1 LLPEPEVKRVFVVVV
16 PPVSA
21 KVDDEN
27 VVHVKVKYVMKFVA
41 LLLEIDVT
49 TDWAGQLNENA
60 LPPVPPRYEPAVPAV
75 DVPASRK

>member
-1 LLPEPEVKRVFVVVV
+1 LPEPEVKRVCVVVV

-27 VVHVKVKYVMKFVA
+27 VVHVKVKYDMKIVA

-49 TDWAGQLNENA
+49 TDWAVTSATCGKFG
-60 LPPVPPRYEPAVPAV
+60 
-75 DVPASRK
+75 SRQTRLMAGSLLR